1 MTTDEYVRQ
10 YMPGEL
16 ERKEDSARYDEIV
29 ACMESGKPLPDG
41 FDSTIERATASYIKS
56 RVRERRSGVLPEVGY
71 RKCLEDMR
79 RSFIKEYRAH
89 VTKQRRY
96 EEILANGL
104 KFSQKEA
111 YLMKNIGNMLDEEII
126 DYLLALFGIVFN
138 ECDEKSLRKKWNEGK
153 EKRAEETKEA
163 KKNKK
168 TAAAVPVP
176 DELREAWNGFAEM
189 RKKKKKPITERAG
202 KMLYKRL
209 MEISGGDLDTA
220 GKILDEATRNS
231 WTDVWPLSA
240 QPQKAKTGIYS
251 SDASYDISAYEK
263 DLVALKYIEEE

>member
-41 FDSTIERATASYIKS
+41 FDSTIEKATASYIKS
-56 RVRERRSGVLPEVGY
+56 RGRERRSGVLPEVGY
-71 RKCLEDMR
+71 QKCLEDMR

-89 VTKQRRY
+89 LTKLRRY

-104 KFSQKEA
+104 KFSQKIA
-111 YLMKNIGNMLDEEII
+111 YLMKNIENMLDEEII

-153 EKRAEETKEA
+153 EKRSKKA
-163 KKNKK
+163 KKPKK
-168 TAAAVPVP
+168 ERHRYGEYKNVLLT
-176 DELREAWNGFAEM
+176 DEDFEKLKAEFPSDYEQRIESLSEYIESSGKSYKNHLATMRAWS
-189 RKKKKKPITERAG
+189 RRDKP
-202 KMLYKRL
+202 K
-209 MEISGGDLDTA
+209 
-220 GKILDEATRNS
+220 
-231 WTDVWPLSA
+231 
-240 QPQKAKTGIYS
+240 KAKTGIYS